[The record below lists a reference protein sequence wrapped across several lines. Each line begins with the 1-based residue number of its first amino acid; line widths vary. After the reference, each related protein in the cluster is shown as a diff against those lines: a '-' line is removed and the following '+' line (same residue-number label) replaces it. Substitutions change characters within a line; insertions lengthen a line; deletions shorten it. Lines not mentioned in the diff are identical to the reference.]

1 MLTDVKL
8 HAMNLADVFPPNGRD
23 QPLHCD
29 RCGKPMDLVFK
40 DFHENVSGVDITIR
54 GLPYLRCDACSQ
66 DYLLGK
72 SRFAII
78 EHHRLATE
86 KGVTRVNVT
95 RRKLTTDFGFTTV
108 RFLYDPDD
116 YYYIPGLAREFNVG
130 FLTPVFFNRRV
141 LLKYDASPDY
151 EVRFAS
157 PTYGT
162 IVGPDGLLIS
172 FGINKN
178 GRVIMWL
185 GDIAGLPEAEQY
197 YLRSENVE
205 SDHSIGS
212 EFYDG
217 QIECVFTEPPAETK
231 LFALRSDFVEA
242 CFRRLGTK
250 VAHLD
255 EEVLELAA
263 SFNPPVVDTEKERRH
278 VADTLN
284 KIYIESFDNGALG
297 KTLKGLGADPAK
309 LASLKRLQAVLER
322 VVPGHDIATL
332 LSPFFTLYDLRVAYS
347 HLASTESAAEILK
360 TVTDR
365 LALPEGS
372 GLLTIYNR
380 LLESLAASF
389 EALTTA
395 IRPPNPSADAGDAE
409 E

>member
-1 MLTDVKL
+1 MFTGIKLLT
-8 HAMNLADVFPPNGRD
+8 MNLADVFPPNGRD

-29 RCGKPMDLVFK
+29 RCGKAMGLVFK

-54 GLPYLRCDACSQ
+54 GLPHLRCDDCGQ
-66 DYLLGK
+66 DYLPGK

-78 EHHRLATE
+78 EHHRRATE
-86 KGVTRVNVT
+86 NGVTQVNVT
-95 RRKLTTDFGFTTV
+95 RRRLTTEFGFTTV

-116 YYYIPGLAREFNVG
+116 YHYIPGLVREFNIG

-178 GRVIMWL
+178 GKVIMWL
-185 GDIAGLPEAEQY
+185 GDIAKLPEAEQY
-197 YLRSENVE
+197 YLLSENIE

-242 CFRRLGTK
+242 CFKRLGTK

-263 SFNPPVVDTEKERRH
+263 SFNPPLVDTEKERRH

-297 KTLKGLGADPAK
+297 KALKGLGGDPSS
-309 LASLKRLQAVLER
+309 LGSLKRLQAVLER
-322 VVPGHDIATL
+322 VMSGHDIATL

-347 HLASTESAAEILK
+347 HLTSAESAAEILK

-389 EALTTA
+389 QALTNA
-395 IRPPNPSADAGDAE
+395 IKPPNPAADAVDAKE
-409 E
+409 